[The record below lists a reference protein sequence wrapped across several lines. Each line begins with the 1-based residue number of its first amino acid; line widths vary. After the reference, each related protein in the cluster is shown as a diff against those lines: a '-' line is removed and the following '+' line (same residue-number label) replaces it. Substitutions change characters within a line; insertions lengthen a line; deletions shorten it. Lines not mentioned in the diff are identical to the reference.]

1 MASTTPVTTL
11 EEFTLPPVR
20 VLDPFGDY
28 RLTRSVP
35 INNNKENTKTST
47 RKNGKRGR
55 MPIMAEKKKEEE
67 EEEEERN
74 DTQFPLTRKTLS
86 PFIGAALARKH
97 CNL

>member
-28 RLTRSVP
+28 RLTRSAP

-55 MPIMAEKKKEEE
+55 MPITAEKKKRRRRREK
-67 EEEEERN
+67 RHSISSN
-74 DTQFPLTRKTLS
+74 P
-86 PFIGAALARKH
+86 
-97 CNL
+97 

>member
-1 MASTTPVTTL
+1 MSVGDVVASTTPVTTL

-28 RLTRSVP
+28 RLTRSAP

-55 MPIMAEKKKEEE
+55 MPITAEKKKKKKKKKKRE
-67 EEEEERN
+67 
-74 DTQFPLTRKTLS
+74 TTLN
-86 PFIGAALARKH
+86 FL
-97 CNL
+97 

>member
-55 MPIMAEKKKEEE
+55 MPIMAEKMKKKKKKKKRE
-67 EEEEERN
+67 
-74 DTQFPLTRKTLS
+74 TTLN
-86 PFIGAALARKH
+86 FL
-97 CNL
+97 